1 MEFIPNT
8 EPERQYWFMDQLK
21 SRIAEESIRAGR
33 PLTYFIQT
41 FGCQMNAK
49 DSEKLAGVLESIGYK
64 EAENENADSLKTV
77 THAIPDVV
85 ADEDHPDWPG
95 SEARESDYFLE
106 EVPAADSQEVD
117 YWLGRHGSDRKVW
130 IGESETM
137 PLKQAKERAREM
149 IRRWKNS

>member
-1 MEFIPNT
+1 MKYRLIRGGGLLIAAVSLIAGYT
-8 EPERQYWFMDQLK
+8 RG
-21 SRIAEESIRAGR
+21 SRKAE
-33 PLTYFIQT
+33 
-41 FGCQMNAK
+41 
-49 DSEKLAGVLESIGYK
+49 D
-64 EAENENADSLKTV
+64 ENENADSLKTV
-77 THAIPDVV
+77 THAIPDAV
-85 ADEDHPDWPG
+85 ADEEAPDLPG

-130 IGESETM
+130 IGESDTM